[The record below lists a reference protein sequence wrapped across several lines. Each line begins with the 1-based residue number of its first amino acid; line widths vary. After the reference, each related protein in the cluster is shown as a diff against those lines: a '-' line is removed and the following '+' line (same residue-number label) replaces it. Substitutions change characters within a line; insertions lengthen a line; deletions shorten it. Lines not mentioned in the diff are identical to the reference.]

1 MDRRLP
7 LYRPGVPMARLSGTA
22 LYWIGF
28 FLVCLGSLSAAI
40 LQRGI
45 LGLGAGTTLDQ
56 LAQAMKPGGD
66 AMGWVTGMYTSDS
79 LSTILI

>member
-66 AMGWVTGMYTSDS
+66 AMGWVTGAV
-79 LSTILI
+79 

>member
-40 LQRGI
+40 LQRGKCKI
-45 LGLGAGTTLDQ
+45 GRASCRER
-56 LAQAMKPGGD
+56 
-66 AMGWVTGMYTSDS
+66 V
-79 LSTILI
+79 